1 MRSGL
6 ISYER
11 STMAE
16 NKIVFNLLKNTNTNL
31 LSICLLLLRCLIGIY
46 LFIAGAGKA
55 MGWFGGFNIDATIQ
69 FYTKMGISIP
79 LAYLSCYTEFIGGFL
94 LIIGLFTRPA
104 AFAVMINMLVATI
117 VSLHAGLMGPAS
129 AQTPLLFLIVDIA
142 ILIAGPMSISFDNFL
157 VKKFSGLT

>member
-1 MRSGL
+1 MKSGL
-6 ISYER
+6 IS
-11 STMAE
+11 SNSNTMAK
-16 NKIVFNLLKNTNTNL
+16 NKAIFNLLNNTNHNL

-55 MGWFGGFNIDATIQ
+55 MGWFGGFNIDATLQ
-69 FYTKMGISIP
+69 FYTKMGISLP
-79 LAYLSCYTEFIGGFL
+79 FAYLSCYTEFIGGFL
-94 LIIGLFTRPA
+94 LVIGLFTRPA

-142 ILIAGPMSISFDNFL
+142 ILIAGPMSISLDNFL
-157 VKKFSGLT
+157 VKKIVA

>member
-1 MRSGL
+1 
-6 ISYER
+6 
-11 STMAE
+11 MAE
-16 NKIVFNLLKNTNTNL
+16 NKVIFKFLNNTNTNL
-31 LSICLLLLRCLIGIY
+31 LNICLLLLRCLIGIY

-69 FYTKMGISIP
+69 FYTKMGISLP

-117 VSLHAGLMGPAS
+117 ISLHAGLIGPAS
-129 AQTPLLFLIVDIA
+129 AQTPFIFLIVDIA
-142 ILIAGPMSISFDNFL
+142 ILIAGPMSISIDKLL
-157 VKKFSGLT
+157 VSKFSD